1 MPTPK
6 SIRDYLSSDQR
17 LLPLQATI
25 DPGFVHR
32 RRIQTMLGQAGMD
45 IVDECIRRIPHTP
58 EWEREIRI
66 DHIYKDVFLE
76 FCRVN
81 KFPTLHDI
89 LHTQVG
95 RVFCSTES
103 VGACPNFYEVQ
114 RAVTPCVLK
123 GRSKFKVELHYST
136 GLVRADTL
144 KGRLFKGT
152 SRLAI
157 VAELSEARRNLLM
170 FDPLLMGFPWL
181 RAHDPAWQDH
191 AMWWNRDF
199 FENFV
204 EDFDEFERVKNTEKP
219 RDISAMRNISER
231 GFKWALG
238 EILGDDVMKD
248 WGGETS
254 DHFTS
259 HLYLKGNRVTAA
271 FLLKG
276 PAHFAPMG
284 LNHLGK
290 NNDQIVR
297 LAREP
302 AEVLVVQHC
311 HTIQPAVRETLRAF
325 AVRPHSAR
333 RYCLI
338 DGRDS
343 LWLLQ
348 AYGLFDAAIERSKL

>member
-1 MPTPK
+1 
-6 SIRDYLSSDQR
+6 
-17 LLPLQATI
+17 
-25 DPGFVHR
+25 
-32 RRIQTMLGQAGMD
+32 MLGQAGMK
-45 IVDECIRRIPHTP
+45 IVDDLIARLPNVP
-58 EWEREIRI
+58 ESLREVRI
-66 DHIYKDVFLE
+66 DHIYKDVFID
-76 FCRVN
+76 FCKVN
-81 KFPTLHDI
+81 ELPALHDI
-89 LHTQVG
+89 LHAKSG
-95 RVFCSTES
+95 HMFCSIES
-103 VGACPNFYEVQ
+103 VGPCPNFYEVQ

-123 GRSKFKVELHYST
+123 GKSKFRVELHYST
-136 GLVRADTL
+136 KMVRSDTL
-144 KGRLFKGT
+144 KSRVYTGT
-152 SRLAI
+152 QRLAI
-157 VAELSEARRNLLM
+157 VAELFETRGDLLI

-181 RAHDPAWQDH
+181 RTSDPAWQDRV
-191 AMWWNRDF
+191 MWWNRDF
-199 FENFV
+199 FEHFV
-204 EDFDEFERVKNTEKP
+204 EDFDEFAKVSDTEKP
-219 RDISAMRNISER
+219 RDISPMKNVSER

-238 EILGDDVMKD
+238 EMLGDDVMKD

-254 DHFTS
+254 DHFAS
-259 HLYLKGNRVTAA
+259 HLHLKGKRVTAA

-343 LWLLQ
+343 LWLLN
-348 AYGLFDAAIERSKL
+348 AYGLFAKAVGLTKS